1 MLKIMCPILNLQQYT
16 TIYLMKVKE
25 FHLTFIVNK
34 CKLNYGDIMKEIV
47 KCLSKYK
54 WAILAVI
61 GLLIIQAYCNL
72 ALPTYTSNIVNVGI
86 EESGITSVVPI
97 KLKESTFNSLLENS
111 EYSSVIK
118 SSYEC
123 TSGVCTKVNDNLSES
138 DVTPAL
144 EKMYNTTT
152 RSEIINNL
160 KNEYELLGVDID
172 SMSMSYIKTTGIKMV
187 LVAILAMGI
196 TILSVFISSKVS
208 TLFSRDLRKKVVEK
222 IISLETAD
230 LNNFS
235 SASLITRCTNDIT
248 QISSVVT
255 MILSVVLFA
264 PIIGIGAITKVTG
277 SPISWII
284 VLAVSLVLLL
294 IFISFMLVS
303 PRFKK
308 YQDLLDKVN
317 LVSRESLTGLPVI
330 RAFANKKFEE
340 DKFDKANIDLAN
352 NGLYID
358 IVWSLSLPT
367 LTFIMNGVA
376 ILIIWVGAYKVSN
389 FSMQVGDLIAFITY
403 TMQIIS
409 SFLMMSMSAIMI
421 PRSFVS
427 VRRINEIFETNTS
440 IVNKEKAK
448 KLKSVD
454 SLEFKDVYF
463 RYNNAT
469 EDVLRNINFIA
480 KKGTTTAFIGST
492 GSGKSTLINLIP
504 RLFDAT
510 SGCILIDDIN
520 IKDVSI
526 SDLRSH
532 IGYVPQKG
540 KLFKGTIM
548 SNLTFGQKNKDVDLA
563 MEACKVSEAME
574 IVNESEKKFD
584 REISEGGSNVSGGQ
598 KQRLSIARALAK
610 DPDILIFDDSFSAL
624 DFKTDKKVRDN
635 LKKISKDKM
644 IFVVAQ
650 RISSVINADNI
661 IVLNDG
667 EIAGM
672 GTHEELMDTC
682 PIYKEIKI
690 SQLGGEEE

>member
-1 MLKIMCPILNLQQYT
+1 MIMFYILNLQQYT

-25 FHLTFIVNK
+25 FHLTFTVNK

-111 EYSSVIK
+111 EYSSAIK

-138 DVTPAL
+138 DVTPFL
-144 EKMYNTTT
+144 EKMYNTTN

-160 KNEYELLGVDID
+160 KNEYKLLGVDID

-187 LVAILAMGI
+187 FVAILAMGI
-196 TILSVFISSKVS
+196 TILSVYISSKVS

-255 MILSVVLFA
+255 MLLSVVLFA

-308 YQDLLDKVN
+308 FQDLLDKVN

-340 DKFDKANIDLAN
+340 DKFDKANIELAN

-427 VRRINEIFETNTS
+427 IKRINEIFETNNS
-440 IVNKEKAK
+440 IADKDKTK

-454 SLEFKDVYF
+454 TLEFKDVYF

-469 EDVLRNINFIA
+469 EDVLRSINFTA

-492 GSGKSTLINLIP
+492 GSGKSTLVNLIP
-504 RLFDAT
+504 RLFEVT
-510 SGCILIDDIN
+510 SGSILIDDIN

-548 SNLTFGQKNKDVDLA
+548 SNLTFGQKKKDVKLIE
-563 MEACKVSEAME
+563 EACNISEAME

-624 DFKTDKKVRDN
+624 DFKTDKKVREN
-635 LKKISKDKM
+635 LKRISKDKM

-661 IVLNDG
+661 IVLNNG
-667 EIAGM
+667 EIVGM
-672 GTHEELMDTC
+672 GTHEELMNTC

-690 SQLGGEEE
+690 SQLGGEE

>member
-1 MLKIMCPILNLQQYT
+1 MV
-16 TIYLMKVKE
+16 MK
-25 FHLTFIVNK
+25 
-34 CKLNYGDIMKEIV
+34 MKEISRCLLKY
-47 KCLSKYK
+47 KCL
-54 WAILAVI
+54 ILAVI
-61 GLLIIQAYCNL
+61 ALLIVQAYCNL
-72 ALPTYTSNIVNVGI
+72 ALPTFTSNIVNVGI
-86 EESGITSVVPI
+86 ESSGITSVVPI
-97 KLKESTFNSLLENS
+97 KLTSSTFNSLLLNS
-111 EYSSVIK
+111 SDESLIRR
-118 SSYEC
+118 SYEC
-123 TSGVCTKVNDNLSES
+123 DNIVCTKINDNLTEEEVLTS
-138 DVTPAL
+138 L
-144 EKMYNTTT
+144 EKIYNTTN

-160 KNEYELLGVDID
+160 KKEYKIVGIDVDD
-172 SMSMSYIKTTGIKMV
+172 MSMSYIKTTGIKMI

-196 TILSVFISSKVS
+196 TILSVYISSKVS

-255 MILSVVLFA
+255 MILSIVLFA
-264 PIIGIGAITKVTG
+264 PILGIGAITKVTG

-303 PRFKK
+303 PKFKK
-308 YQDLLDKVN
+308 FQDLLDKVN

-340 DKFDKANIDLAN
+340 DKFDKANTELAN

-367 LTFIMNGVA
+367 LTFIMNAVA
-376 ILIIWVGAYKVSN
+376 ILIIWVGAYKVSS
-389 FSMQVGDLIAFITY
+389 FTMQVGDLIAFITY

-409 SFLMMSMSAIMI
+409 SFLMMSMSLIMI

-427 VRRINEIFETNTS
+427 VRRINEIFKTNST
-440 IVNKEKAK
+440 IVDKEKTK
-448 KLKSVD
+448 KITGVD
-454 SLEFKDVYF
+454 TLEFKGVYF

-469 EDVLRNINFIA
+469 EDVLRDINFTA

-504 RLFDAT
+504 RLFEVT
-510 SGCILIDDIN
+510 SGSILINGVN
-520 IKDVSI
+520 IKDVKV

-548 SNLTFGQKNKDVDLA
+548 SNLTFAQKKKDVKLI
-563 MEACKVSEAME
+563 EKACNISEAME
-574 IVNESEKKFD
+574 IVNEDEKLFD
-584 REISEGGSNVSGGQ
+584 REISEGGANVSGGQ

-610 DPDILIFDDSFSAL
+610 DPSILIFDDAFSAL
-624 DFKTDKKVRDN
+624 DFKTDKKVREN
-635 LKKISKDKM
+635 LKSISKDKM

-661 IVLNDG
+661 IVLNNG
-667 EIAGM
+667 EIVGM
-672 GTHEELMDTC
+672 GTHEELLNSC
-682 PIYKEIKI
+682 PIYKEIKV
-690 SQLGGEEE
+690 SQLGGEE

>member
-504 RLFDAT
+504 RLFEVT
-510 SGCILIDDIN
+510 SGSVLIDGIN
-520 IKDVSI
+520 IKDVNI

-548 SNLTFGQKNKDVDLA
+548 SNLTFGQKKKDVDLA

>member
-1 MLKIMCPILNLQQYT
+1 M
-16 TIYLMKVKE
+16 TIYLTKVKE
-25 FHLTFIVNK
+25 IHLTFIVHE

-61 GLLIIQAYCNL
+61 GLLIMQTYCNL

-86 EESGITSVVPI
+86 EQSGITSVVPI

-111 EYSSVIK
+111 GYSSVIK

-123 TSGVCTKVNDNLSES
+123 ISGVCTKVNDNLSES
-138 DVTPAL
+138 DVAPSL

-160 KNEYELLGVDID
+160 KNEYKLLGEDID
-172 SMSMSYIKTTGIKMV
+172 SMSMSYIKTTGIKMII
-187 LVAILAMGI
+187 VAILAMGI
-196 TILSVFISSKVS
+196 TILSVYVSSKVS

-255 MILSVVLFA
+255 MILSIVLFA
-264 PIIGIGAITKVTG
+264 PILGIGAITKVTG

-303 PRFKK
+303 PKFKK
-308 YQDLLDKVN
+308 FQELLDKVN
-317 LVSRESLTGLPVI
+317 LVSRESLTGLLVI

-340 DKFDKANIDLAN
+340 DKFDKANTELAN

-367 LTFIMNGVA
+367 LTFIMNAVA
-376 ILIIWVGAYKVSN
+376 ILIIWVGAYKVSS

-409 SFLMMSMSAIMI
+409 SFLMMSMSLIMI

-427 VRRINEIFETNTS
+427 VKRINEIFKTNST
-440 IVNKEKAK
+440 IVDKEKTK
-448 KLKSVD
+448 KITGVD
-454 SLEFKDVYF
+454 TLEFKDVYF

-469 EDVLRNINFIA
+469 EDVLRDINFTA

-504 RLFDAT
+504 RLFEVT
-510 SGCILIDDIN
+510 SGSILINGVN
-520 IKDVSI
+520 IKDVKV

-548 SNLTFGQKNKDVDLA
+548 SNLTFAQKKKDVKLI
-563 MEACKVSEAME
+563 EKACNISEAME
-574 IVNESEKKFD
+574 IVNENEKLFD

-610 DPDILIFDDSFSAL
+610 DPDILIFDDAFSAL
-624 DFKTDKKVRDN
+624 DFKTDKKVREN
-635 LKKISKDKM
+635 LKSISKDKM

-661 IVLNDG
+661 IVLNNG
-667 EIAGM
+667 EIVGM
-672 GTHEELMDTC
+672 GTHEELLNSC
-682 PIYKEIKI
+682 PIYKEIKV
-690 SQLGGEEE
+690 SQLGGEE

>member
-1 MLKIMCPILNLQQYT
+1 
-16 TIYLMKVKE
+16 
-25 FHLTFIVNK
+25 
-34 CKLNYGDIMKEIV
+34 MKEIV

-61 GLLIIQAYCNL
+61 GLLIMQAYCNL

-86 EESGITSVVPI
+86 EQSGITSVVPI

-111 EYSSVIK
+111 GYSSVIK

-123 TSGVCTKVNDNLSES
+123 ISGVCTKVNDNLSES
-138 DVTPAL
+138 DVISSL
-144 EKMYNTTT
+144 EKMYNTTI

-160 KNEYELLGVDID
+160 KNEYKLLGEDID
-172 SMSMSYIKTTGIKMV
+172 SMSMSYIKTTGIKMII
-187 LVAILAMGI
+187 VAILAMGI
-196 TILSVFISSKVS
+196 TILSVYVSSKVS

-255 MILSVVLFA
+255 MILSIVLFA
-264 PIIGIGAITKVTG
+264 PILGIGAITKVIS

-303 PRFKK
+303 PKFKK
-308 YQDLLDKVN
+308 FQELLDKVN
-317 LVSRESLTGLPVI
+317 LVSRESLTGLLVI

-340 DKFDKANIDLAN
+340 DKFDKANTELAN

-367 LTFIMNGVA
+367 LTFIMNAVA
-376 ILIIWVGAYKVSN
+376 ILIIWVGAYKVSS

-409 SFLMMSMSAIMI
+409 SFLMMSMSLIMI

-427 VRRINEIFETNTS
+427 VRRINEIFKTKST
-440 IVNKEKAK
+440 IVDKEKTK
-448 KLKSVD
+448 KITGVD
-454 SLEFKDVYF
+454 TLEFKDVYF

-469 EDVLRNINFIA
+469 EDVLRDINFIA

-504 RLFDAT
+504 RLFEVT
-510 SGCILIDDIN
+510 SGSILINGVN
-520 IKDVSI
+520 IKDVKV

-548 SNLTFGQKNKDVDLA
+548 SNLTFAQKKKDVKLI
-563 MEACKVSEAME
+563 EKACNISEAME
-574 IVNESEKKFD
+574 IVNENEKLFD

-624 DFKTDKKVRDN
+624 DFNTDKKVREN
-635 LKKISKDKM
+635 LKSISKDKM

-661 IVLNDG
+661 IVLNNG
-667 EIAGM
+667 EIVAM
-672 GTHEELMDTC
+672 GKHEELINTC

>member
-1 MLKIMCPILNLQQYT
+1 MCLILNLQQYT
-16 TIYLMKVKE
+16 TIYLTKVKE
-25 FHLTFIVNK
+25 IHLTFIIHE

-61 GLLIIQAYCNL
+61 GLLIMQAYCNL

-86 EESGITSVVPI
+86 EQSGITSVVPI

-111 EYSSVIK
+111 GYSSVIK

-123 TSGVCTKVNDNLSES
+123 ISGVCTKVNDNLSES
-138 DVTPAL
+138 DVAPSL

-160 KNEYELLGVDID
+160 KNEYKLLGEDID
-172 SMSMSYIKTTGIKMV
+172 SMSMSYIKTTGIKMII
-187 LVAILAMGI
+187 VAILAMGI
-196 TILSVFISSKVS
+196 TILSVYVSSKVS

-255 MILSVVLFA
+255 MILSIVLFA
-264 PIIGIGAITKVTG
+264 PILGIGAITKVIS

-303 PRFKK
+303 PKFKK
-308 YQDLLDKVN
+308 FQELLDKVN
-317 LVSRESLTGLPVI
+317 LVSRESLTGLLVI

-340 DKFDKANIDLAN
+340 DKFDKANTELAN

-367 LTFIMNGVA
+367 LTFIMNAVA
-376 ILIIWVGAYKVSN
+376 ILIIWVGAYKVSS

-409 SFLMMSMSAIMI
+409 SFLMMSMSLIMI

-427 VRRINEIFETNTS
+427 VRRINEIFKTKS
-440 IVNKEKAK
+440 IIVDKEKTK
-448 KLKSVD
+448 KITGVD
-454 SLEFKDVYF
+454 TLEFKDVYF

-469 EDVLRNINFIA
+469 EDVLRDINFTA

-504 RLFDAT
+504 RLFEVT
-510 SGCILIDDIN
+510 SGSILINGVN
-520 IKDVSI
+520 IKDVKV

-548 SNLTFGQKNKDVDLA
+548 SNLTFAQKKKDVKLI
-563 MEACKVSEAME
+563 EKACNISEAMD
-574 IVNESEKKFD
+574 IVNENEKLFD

-624 DFKTDKKVRDN
+624 DFNTDKKVREN
-635 LKKISKDKM
+635 LKSISKDKM

-661 IVLNDG
+661 IVLNNG
-667 EIAGM
+667 EIVAM
-672 GTHEELMDTC
+672 GKHEELINTC

>member
-160 KNEYELLGVDID
+160 KNEYKLLGVDID

-548 SNLTFGQKNKDVDLA
+548 SNLTFGQKKKDVDLA

>member
-1 MLKIMCPILNLQQYT
+1 M
-16 TIYLMKVKE
+16 
-25 FHLTFIVNK
+25 TFIIHE

-61 GLLIIQAYCNL
+61 GLLIMQAYCNL

-111 EYSSVIK
+111 GYSSVIK

-123 TSGVCTKVNDNLSES
+123 TSGVCTKINDNLSES
-138 DVTPAL
+138 DVISSL
-144 EKMYNTTT
+144 EKIYNTTT

-160 KNEYELLGVDID
+160 KNEYKLLGEDID
-172 SMSMSYIKTTGIKMV
+172 SMSMSYIKTTGIKMI

-196 TILSVFISSKVS
+196 TILSVYVSSKVS

-255 MILSVVLFA
+255 MILSIVLFA
-264 PIIGIGAITKVTG
+264 PILGIGAITKVIS

-303 PRFKK
+303 PKFKK
-308 YQDLLDKVN
+308 FQELLDKVN
-317 LVSRESLTGLPVI
+317 LVSRESLTGLLVI

-340 DKFDKANIDLAN
+340 DKFDKANTELAN

-367 LTFIMNGVA
+367 LTFIMNAVA
-376 ILIIWVGAYKVSN
+376 ILIIWVGAYKVSS

-409 SFLMMSMSAIMI
+409 SFLMMSMSLIMI

-427 VRRINEIFETNTS
+427 VRRINEIFKTKST
-440 IVNKEKAK
+440 IVDKEKTK
-448 KLKSVD
+448 KITGVD
-454 SLEFKDVYF
+454 TLEFKDVYF

-469 EDVLRNINFIA
+469 EDVLRDINFTA

-504 RLFDAT
+504 RLFEVT
-510 SGCILIDDIN
+510 SGSILINGVN
-520 IKDVSI
+520 IKDVKV

-548 SNLTFGQKNKDVDLA
+548 SNLTFAQKKKDVKLI
-563 MEACKVSEAME
+563 EKACNISEAMD
-574 IVNESEKKFD
+574 IVNENEKLFD

-624 DFKTDKKVRDN
+624 DFKTDKKVREN
-635 LKKISKDKM
+635 LKSISKDKM

-661 IVLNDG
+661 IVLNNG
-667 EIAGM
+667 EIVGM
-672 GTHEELMDTC
+672 GTHEELLNSC
-682 PIYKEIKI
+682 PIYKEIKV
-690 SQLGGEEE
+690 SQLGGEE

>member
-1 MLKIMCPILNLQQYT
+1 MLKIMCPILNLQQYM

-25 FHLTFIVNK
+25 FHLTFTINK
-34 CKLNYGDIMKEIV
+34 CKLNYGDIMKEIS

-160 KNEYELLGVDID
+160 KNEYKLLGVDID

-196 TILSVFISSKVS
+196 TILSVYISSKVS

-340 DKFDKANIDLAN
+340 DKFDKANIELAN

-427 VRRINEIFETNTS
+427 VRRINEIFKTNTS
-440 IVNKEKAK
+440 IVNKDKAK

-454 SLEFKDVYF
+454 TLEFKDVYF

-469 EDVLRNINFIA
+469 EDVLRSINFTA

-548 SNLTFGQKNKDVDLA
+548 SNLTFGQKKKDVDLA

-624 DFKTDKKVRDN
+624 DFKTDKKVREN
-635 LKKISKDKM
+635 LKRISKDKM

-667 EIAGM
+667 EIVGM
-672 GTHEELMDTC
+672 GKHEELMETC

-690 SQLGGEEE
+690 SQLGGEE

>member
-1 MLKIMCPILNLQQYT
+1 MCLILNLQQYT
-16 TIYLMKVKE
+16 TIYLTKVKE
-25 FHLTFIVNK
+25 IHLTFIIHE

-61 GLLIIQAYCNL
+61 GLLITQAYCNL

-86 EESGITSVVPI
+86 EQSGITSVVPI

-111 EYSSVIK
+111 GYSSVIK

-123 TSGVCTKVNDNLSES
+123 ISGVCTKVNDNLSES
-138 DVTPAL
+138 DVAPSL

-160 KNEYELLGVDID
+160 KNEYKLLGEDID
-172 SMSMSYIKTTGIKMV
+172 SMSMSYIKTTGIKMII
-187 LVAILAMGI
+187 VAILAMGI
-196 TILSVFISSKVS
+196 TILSVYVSSKVS

-248 QISSVVT
+248 QITSVVT
-255 MILSVVLFA
+255 MILSIVLFA
-264 PIIGIGAITKVTG
+264 PILGIGAITKVIN

-303 PRFKK
+303 PKFKK
-308 YQDLLDKVN
+308 FQELLDKVN
-317 LVSRESLTGLPVI
+317 LVSRESLTGLLVI

-340 DKFDKANIDLAN
+340 DKFDKANIELAN

-367 LTFIMNGVA
+367 LTFIMNAVA
-376 ILIIWVGAYKVSN
+376 ILIIWVGAYKVSS

-409 SFLMMSMSAIMI
+409 SFLMMSMSLIMI

-427 VRRINEIFETNTS
+427 VRRINEIFNTNST
-440 IVNKEKAK
+440 IVDKEKTK
-448 KLKSVD
+448 KITEVD
-454 SLEFKDVYF
+454 TLEFKDVYF

-469 EDVLRNINFIA
+469 EDVLRDINFTA

-504 RLFDAT
+504 RLFEVT
-510 SGCILIDDIN
+510 SGSILIDGVN
-520 IKDVSI
+520 IKDVKV

-548 SNLTFGQKNKDVDLA
+548 SNLTFAQKKKDVKLI
-563 MEACKVSEAME
+563 EKACNISEAMD
-574 IVNESEKKFD
+574 IVNENEKLFD

-624 DFKTDKKVRDN
+624 DFNTDKKVREN
-635 LKKISKDKM
+635 LKSISKDKM

-661 IVLNDG
+661 IVLNNG
-667 EIAGM
+667 EIVAM
-672 GTHEELMDTC
+672 GKHEELINTC

>member
-1 MLKIMCPILNLQQYT
+1 
-16 TIYLMKVKE
+16 
-25 FHLTFIVNK
+25 
-34 CKLNYGDIMKEIV
+34 
-47 KCLSKYK
+47 
-54 WAILAVI
+54 
-61 GLLIIQAYCNL
+61 
-72 ALPTYTSNIVNVGI
+72 
-86 EESGITSVVPI
+86 
-97 KLKESTFNSLLENS
+97 
-111 EYSSVIK
+111 
-118 SSYEC
+118 
-123 TSGVCTKVNDNLSES
+123 
-138 DVTPAL
+138 
-144 EKMYNTTT
+144 
-152 RSEIINNL
+152 
-160 KNEYELLGVDID
+160 
-172 SMSMSYIKTTGIKMV
+172 
-187 LVAILAMGI
+187 
-196 TILSVFISSKVS
+196 
-208 TLFSRDLRKKVVEK
+208 
-222 IISLETAD
+222 
-230 LNNFS
+230 
-235 SASLITRCTNDIT
+235 
-248 QISSVVT
+248 
-255 MILSVVLFA
+255 MILSIVLFA
-264 PIIGIGAITKVTG
+264 PILGIGAITKVIN

-303 PRFKK
+303 PKFKK
-308 YQDLLDKVN
+308 FQELLDKVN
-317 LVSRESLTGLPVI
+317 LVSRESLTGLLVI

-340 DKFDKANIDLAN
+340 DKFDKANTELTN

-367 LTFIMNGVA
+367 LTFIMNAVA
-376 ILIIWVGAYKVSN
+376 ILIIWVGAYKVSS

-409 SFLMMSMSAIMI
+409 SFLMMSMSLIMI

-427 VRRINEIFETNTS
+427 VRRINEIFKTNST
-440 IVNKEKAK
+440 IVDKEKTK
-448 KLKSVD
+448 KITGVD
-454 SLEFKDVYF
+454 TLEFKDVYF

-469 EDVLRNINFIA
+469 EDVLRDINFTA

-504 RLFDAT
+504 RLFEVT
-510 SGCILIDDIN
+510 SGSILINGVN
-520 IKDVSI
+520 IKDVKV

-548 SNLTFGQKNKDVDLA
+548 SNLTFAQKKKDVKLI
-563 MEACKVSEAME
+563 EKACKISEAME
-574 IVNESEKKFD
+574 IVNENEKLFD

-624 DFKTDKKVRDN
+624 DFNTDKKVREN
-635 LKKISKDKM
+635 LKSISKDKM

-661 IVLNDG
+661 IVLNNG
-667 EIAGM
+667 EIVAM
-672 GTHEELMDTC
+672 GKHVELINTC

>member
-1 MLKIMCPILNLQQYT
+1 MCLILNLQQYT
-16 TIYLMKVKE
+16 TIYLTKVKE
-25 FHLTFIVNK
+25 IHLTFIIHE

-61 GLLIIQAYCNL
+61 GLLIMQAYCNL

-86 EESGITSVVPI
+86 EQSGITSVVPI

-111 EYSSVIK
+111 GYSSVIK

-123 TSGVCTKVNDNLSES
+123 ISGVCTKVNDNLSES
-138 DVTPAL
+138 DVAPSL

-160 KNEYELLGVDID
+160 KNEYKLLGEDID
-172 SMSMSYIKTTGIKMV
+172 SMSMSYIKTTGIKMII
-187 LVAILAMGI
+187 VAILAMGI
-196 TILSVFISSKVS
+196 TILSVYVSSKVS

-255 MILSVVLFA
+255 MILSIVLFA
-264 PIIGIGAITKVTG
+264 PILGIGAITKVIS

-303 PRFKK
+303 PKFKK
-308 YQDLLDKVN
+308 FQELLDKVN
-317 LVSRESLTGLPVI
+317 LVSRESLTGLLVI

-340 DKFDKANIDLAN
+340 DKFDKANTELAN

-367 LTFIMNGVA
+367 LTFIMNAVA
-376 ILIIWVGAYKVSN
+376 ILIIWVGAYKVSS

-409 SFLMMSMSAIMI
+409 SFLMMSMSLIMI

-427 VRRINEIFETNTS
+427 VRRINEIFKTKS
-440 IVNKEKAK
+440 IIVDKEKTK
-448 KLKSVD
+448 KITGVD
-454 SLEFKDVYF
+454 TLEFKDVYF

-469 EDVLRNINFIA
+469 EDVLRDINFTA

-504 RLFDAT
+504 RLFEVT
-510 SGCILIDDIN
+510 SGSILINGVN
-520 IKDVSI
+520 IKDVKV

-548 SNLTFGQKNKDVDLA
+548 SNLTFAQKKKDVKLI
-563 MEACKVSEAME
+563 EKACNISEAMD
-574 IVNESEKKFD
+574 IVNENEKLFD
-584 REISEGGSNVSGGQ
+584 REISEGVSNVSGGQ

-624 DFKTDKKVRDN
+624 DFNTDKKVREN
-635 LKKISKDKM
+635 LKSISKDKM

-661 IVLNDG
+661 IVLNNG
-667 EIAGM
+667 EIVAM
-672 GTHEELMDTC
+672 GKHEELINTC

>member
-1 MLKIMCPILNLQQYT
+1 
-16 TIYLMKVKE
+16 
-25 FHLTFIVNK
+25 
-34 CKLNYGDIMKEIV
+34 MKEIV
-47 KCLSKYK
+47 ACLSKYK

-61 GLLIIQAYCNL
+61 GLLIMQAYCNL

-86 EESGITSVVPI
+86 EQSGITSVVPI

-111 EYSSVIK
+111 GYSSVIK

-123 TSGVCTKVNDNLSES
+123 ISGVCTKVNDNLSES
-138 DVTPAL
+138 DVISSL
-144 EKMYNTTT
+144 EKMYNTTI

-160 KNEYELLGVDID
+160 KNEYKLLGEDID
-172 SMSMSYIKTTGIKMV
+172 SMSMSYIKTTGIKMII
-187 LVAILAMGI
+187 VAILAMGI
-196 TILSVFISSKVS
+196 TILSVYVSSKVS

-255 MILSVVLFA
+255 MILSIVLFA
-264 PIIGIGAITKVTG
+264 PILGIGAITKVIS

-303 PRFKK
+303 PKFKK
-308 YQDLLDKVN
+308 FQELLDKVN
-317 LVSRESLTGLPVI
+317 LVSRESLTGLLVI

-340 DKFDKANIDLAN
+340 DKFDKANIELAN

-367 LTFIMNGVA
+367 LTFIMNAVA
-376 ILIIWVGAYKVSN
+376 ILIIWVGAYKVSS

-409 SFLMMSMSAIMI
+409 SFLMMSMSLIMI

-427 VRRINEIFETNTS
+427 VRRINEIFKTKST
-440 IVNKEKAK
+440 IVDKEKTK
-448 KLKSVD
+448 KITGVD
-454 SLEFKDVYF
+454 TLEFKDVYF

-469 EDVLRNINFIA
+469 EDVLRDINFTA

-504 RLFDAT
+504 RLFEVT
-510 SGCILIDDIN
+510 SGSILINGVN
-520 IKDVSI
+520 IKDVKV

-548 SNLTFGQKNKDVDLA
+548 SNLTFAQKKKDVKLI
-563 MEACKVSEAME
+563 EKACNISEAME
-574 IVNESEKKFD
+574 IVNENEKLFD

-624 DFKTDKKVRDN
+624 DFNTDKKVREN
-635 LKKISKDKM
+635 LKSISKDKM

-661 IVLNDG
+661 IVLNNG
-667 EIAGM
+667 EIVAM
-672 GTHEELMDTC
+672 GKHEELINTC

>member
-1 MLKIMCPILNLQQYT
+1 MCLILNLQQYT
-16 TIYLMKVKE
+16 TIYLTKVKE
-25 FHLTFIVNK
+25 IHLTFIIHE

-61 GLLIIQAYCNL
+61 GLLITQAYCNL

-86 EESGITSVVPI
+86 EQSGITSVVPI

-111 EYSSVIK
+111 GYSSVIK

-123 TSGVCTKVNDNLSES
+123 ISGVCTKVNDNLSES
-138 DVTPAL
+138 DVAPSL
-144 EKMYNTTT
+144 EKIYNTTT

-160 KNEYELLGVDID
+160 KNEYKLLGEDID
-172 SMSMSYIKTTGIKMV
+172 SMSMSYIKTTGIKMII
-187 LVAILAMGI
+187 VAILAMGI
-196 TILSVFISSKVS
+196 TILSVYVSSKVS

-255 MILSVVLFA
+255 MILSIVLFA
-264 PIIGIGAITKVTG
+264 PILGIGAITKVIN

-284 VLAVSLVLLL
+284 VLSVSLVLLL

-303 PRFKK
+303 PKFKK
-308 YQDLLDKVN
+308 FQELLDKVN
-317 LVSRESLTGLPVI
+317 LVSRESLTGLLVI

-340 DKFDKANIDLAN
+340 DKFDKANTELAN

-367 LTFIMNGVA
+367 LTFIMNAVA
-376 ILIIWVGAYKVSN
+376 ILIIWVGAYKVSS

-409 SFLMMSMSAIMI
+409 SFLMMSMSLIMI

-427 VRRINEIFETNTS
+427 VRRINEIFKTNST
-440 IVNKEKAK
+440 IVDKEKTK
-448 KLKSVD
+448 KITGVD
-454 SLEFKDVYF
+454 TLEFKDVYF

-469 EDVLRNINFIA
+469 EDVLRDINFTA

-504 RLFDAT
+504 RLFEVT
-510 SGCILIDDIN
+510 SGSILINGVN
-520 IKDVSI
+520 IKDVKV

-548 SNLTFGQKNKDVDLA
+548 SNLTFAQKKKDVKLI
-563 MEACKVSEAME
+563 EKACKISEAME
-574 IVNESEKKFD
+574 IVNENEKLFD

-624 DFKTDKKVRDN
+624 DFNTDKKVREN
-635 LKKISKDKM
+635 LKSISKDKM

-661 IVLNDG
+661 IVLNNG
-667 EIAGM
+667 EIVAM
-672 GTHEELMDTC
+672 GKHEELINTC

>member
-1 MLKIMCPILNLQQYT
+1 MV
-16 TIYLMKVKE
+16 MK
-25 FHLTFIVNK
+25 
-34 CKLNYGDIMKEIV
+34 MKEISRCLLKY
-47 KCLSKYK
+47 KCL
-54 WAILAVI
+54 ILAVI
-61 GLLIIQAYCNL
+61 ALLIVQAYCNL
-72 ALPTYTSNIVNVGI
+72 ALPTFTSNIVNVGI
-86 EESGITSVVPI
+86 ESSGITSVVPI
-97 KLKESTFNSLLENS
+97 KLTSSTFNSLLLNAS
-111 EYSSVIK
+111 DGSLIRR
-118 SSYEC
+118 SYEC
-123 TSGVCTKVNDNLSES
+123 DNIVCTKINDNLTEEEVLPS
-138 DVTPAL
+138 L
-144 EKMYNTTT
+144 EKIYNTTN

-160 KNEYELLGVDID
+160 KKEYKIVGIDVDD
-172 SMSMSYIKTTGIKMV
+172 MSMSYIKTTGIKMI

-208 TLFSRDLRKKVVEK
+208 TMFSRDLRKKIVEK
-222 IISLETAD
+222 IVSLETSD

-248 QISSVVT
+248 QVSSVVT
-255 MILSVVLFA
+255 MILSIVLFA
-264 PIIGIGAITKVTG
+264 PILGIGAITKVVG

-284 VLAVSLVLLL
+284 VLAVSLVLIL
-294 IFISFMLVS
+294 ILASFMLLS
-303 PRFKK
+303 PKFKK
-308 YQDLLDKVN
+308 YQDLLDRVN

-340 DKFDKANIDLAN
+340 NKFDKANNDLTSNA
-352 NGLYID
+352 LFID
-358 IVWSLSLPT
+358 IVWSLSMPT

-376 ILIIWVGAYKVSN
+376 ILIIWVGAYKVSS
-389 FSMQVGDLIAFITY
+389 FAMQVGDLIAFITY

-427 VRRINEIFETNTS
+427 IKRISEIFITKST
-440 IVNKEKAK
+440 ITNKEKTK
-448 KLKSVD
+448 KIVNID

-469 EDVLRNINFIA
+469 EDVLRNISFIA

-504 RLFDAT
+504 RLYEVT
-510 SGCILIDDIN
+510 SGSILINNVDIRD
-520 IKDVSI
+520 ISI
-526 SDLRSH
+526 SDLRSN

-548 SNLTFGQKNKDVDLA
+548 SNLAFGQKKKNIELIEESCKLSES
-563 MEACKVSEAME
+563 MEF
-574 IVNESEKKFD
+574 INETEEKFN

-610 DPDILIFDDSFSAL
+610 DPSILIFDDSFSAL
-624 DFKTDKKVRDN
+624 DFKTDAKVRKN
-635 LKKISKDKM
+635 LKTISKDKM
-644 IFVVAQ
+644 IFIVAQ

-667 EIAGM
+667 EIVGC
-672 GTHEELMDTC
+672 GTHEELLKTC
-682 PIYKEIKI
+682 PIYKEIKV
-690 SQLGGEEE
+690 SQLGGEE

>member
-1 MLKIMCPILNLQQYT
+1 MLP
-16 TIYLMKVKE
+16 
-25 FHLTFIVNK
+25 
-34 CKLNYGDIMKEIV
+34 
-47 KCLSKYK
+47 S
-54 WAILAVI
+54 
-61 GLLIIQAYCNL
+61 
-72 ALPTYTSNIVNVGI
+72 
-86 EESGITSVVPI
+86 
-97 KLKESTFNSLLENS
+97 
-111 EYSSVIK
+111 
-118 SSYEC
+118 
-123 TSGVCTKVNDNLSES
+123 
-138 DVTPAL
+138 L
-144 EKMYNTTT
+144 EKIYNTTN

-160 KNEYELLGVDID
+160 KKEYKTVGIDVDD
-172 SMSMSYIKTTGIKMV
+172 MSMSYIKTTGIKMI

-208 TLFSRDLRKKVVEK
+208 TMFSRDLRKKLVEK
-222 IISLETAD
+222 IVSLETSD

-248 QISSVVT
+248 QVSSVVT

-264 PIIGIGAITKVTG
+264 PIIGIGAITKVVG

-284 VLAVSLVLLL
+284 VLAVSLVLIL
-294 IFISFMLVS
+294 ILASFMLLS
-303 PRFKK
+303 PKFKK
-308 YQDLLDKVN
+308 YQDLLDRVN

-340 DKFDKANIDLAN
+340 NKFDKANNDLTSNA
-352 NGLYID
+352 LFID
-358 IVWSLSLPT
+358 IVWSLSMPT

-376 ILIIWVGAYKVSN
+376 ILIIWVGAYKVSS
-389 FSMQVGDLIAFITY
+389 FAMQVGDLIAFITY

-427 VRRINEIFETNTS
+427 IKRISEIFNTKS
-440 IVNKEKAK
+440 TITNKEKTK
-448 KLKSVD
+448 KIVNID

-469 EDVLRNINFIA
+469 EDVLRNISFIA

-504 RLFDAT
+504 RLYEVT
-510 SGCILIDDIN
+510 SGSILINNVDIRD
-520 IKDVSI
+520 ISI
-526 SDLRSH
+526 SDLRSN

-548 SNLTFGQKNKDVDLA
+548 SNLAFGQKKKNIKLIEESCKLSES
-563 MEACKVSEAME
+563 MEF
-574 IVNESEKKFD
+574 INETEEKFN
-584 REISEGGSNVSGGQ
+584 REISEGGSNISGGQ

-610 DPDILIFDDSFSAL
+610 DPSILIFDDSFSAL
-624 DFKTDKKVRDN
+624 DFKTDAKVRKN
-635 LKKISKDKM
+635 LKTISKDKM
-644 IFVVAQ
+644 IFIVAQ

-667 EIAGM
+667 EIVGC
-672 GTHEELMDTC
+672 GTHEELLKTC
-682 PIYKEIKI
+682 PIYKEIKV
-690 SQLGGEEE
+690 SQLGGEE

>member
-1 MLKIMCPILNLQQYT
+1 MVMKMKKISRCLLKY
-16 TIYLMKVKE
+16 
-25 FHLTFIVNK
+25 
-34 CKLNYGDIMKEIV
+34 
-47 KCLSKYK
+47 KCL
-54 WAILAVI
+54 ILAVI
-61 GLLIIQAYCNL
+61 ALLIVQAYCNL
-72 ALPTYTSNIVNVGI
+72 ALPTFTSNIVNVGI
-86 EESGITSVVPI
+86 ESSGITSVVPI
-97 KLKESTFNSLLENS
+97 KLTSSTFNSLILNASDENL
-111 EYSSVIK
+111 IRR
-118 SSYEC
+118 SYEC
-123 TSGVCTKVNDNLSES
+123 ANFVCTKINDNLTEKEVLPS
-138 DVTPAL
+138 L
-144 EKMYNTTT
+144 EKIYNTTN

-160 KNEYELLGVDID
+160 KKEYKIVGIDVDD
-172 SMSMSYIKTTGIKMV
+172 MSMSYIKTTGIKMI

-208 TLFSRDLRKKVVEK
+208 TMFSRDLRKKLVEK
-222 IISLETAD
+222 IVSLETSD

-248 QISSVVT
+248 QVSSVVT

-264 PIIGIGAITKVTG
+264 PIIGIGAITKVVG

-284 VLAVSLVLLL
+284 VLAVILVLIL
-294 IFISFMLVS
+294 ILTSFMLLS
-303 PRFKK
+303 PKFKK
-308 YQDLLDKVN
+308 YQDLLDRVN
-317 LVSRESLTGLPVI
+317 LVSRESLTGLQVI

-340 DKFDKANIDLAN
+340 NKFDKANNDLTSNA
-352 NGLYID
+352 LFID
-358 IVWSLSLPT
+358 IVWSLSMPT

-376 ILIIWVGAYKVSN
+376 ILIIWVGAYKVSS
-389 FSMQVGDLIAFITY
+389 FAMQVGDLIAFITY

-427 VRRINEIFETNTS
+427 IKRISEIFNTKS
-440 IVNKEKAK
+440 TITNKEKTK
-448 KLKSVD
+448 KIVNID

-469 EDVLRNINFIA
+469 EDVLRNISFTA

-504 RLFDAT
+504 RLYEVT
-510 SGCILIDDIN
+510 SGSILINNVDIRD
-520 IKDVSI
+520 ISI
-526 SDLRSH
+526 SDLRSN

-548 SNLTFGQKNKDVDLA
+548 SNLAFGQKKKNIELIEESCKLSES
-563 MEACKVSEAME
+563 MEF
-574 IVNESEKKFD
+574 INETEEKFN

-610 DPDILIFDDSFSAL
+610 DPSILIFDDSFSAL
-624 DFKTDKKVRDN
+624 DFKTDAKVRKN
-635 LKKISKDKM
+635 LKTISKDKM
-644 IFVVAQ
+644 IFIVAQ

-667 EIAGM
+667 EIVGC
-672 GTHEELMDTC
+672 GTHEELLKTC
-682 PIYKEIKI
+682 PIYKEIKV
-690 SQLGGEEE
+690 SQLGGEE

>member
-1 MLKIMCPILNLQQYT
+1 MCLILNLQQYT
-16 TIYLMKVKE
+16 TIYLTKVKE
-25 FHLTFIVNK
+25 IHLTFIIHE

-61 GLLIIQAYCNL
+61 GLLIMQAYCNL

-86 EESGITSVVPI
+86 EQSGITSVVPI

-111 EYSSVIK
+111 GYSSVIK

-123 TSGVCTKVNDNLSES
+123 ISGVCTKVNDNLSES
-138 DVTPAL
+138 DVAPSL

-160 KNEYELLGVDID
+160 KNEYKLLGEDID
-172 SMSMSYIKTTGIKMV
+172 SMSMSYIKTTGIKMII
-187 LVAILAMGI
+187 VAILAMGI
-196 TILSVFISSKVS
+196 TILSVYVSSKVS

-255 MILSVVLFA
+255 MILSIVLFA
-264 PIIGIGAITKVTG
+264 PILGIGAITKVIN

-303 PRFKK
+303 PKFKK
-308 YQDLLDKVN
+308 FQELLDKVN
-317 LVSRESLTGLPVI
+317 LVSRESLTGLLVI

-340 DKFDKANIDLAN
+340 DKFDKANTELAN

-367 LTFIMNGVA
+367 LTFIMNAVA
-376 ILIIWVGAYKVSN
+376 ILIIWVGAYKVSS

-409 SFLMMSMSAIMI
+409 SFLMMSMSLIMI

-427 VRRINEIFETNTS
+427 VRRINEIFKTNST
-440 IVNKEKAK
+440 IVDKEKTK
-448 KLKSVD
+448 KITGVD
-454 SLEFKDVYF
+454 TLEFKDVYF

-469 EDVLRNINFIA
+469 EDVLRDINFTA

-504 RLFDAT
+504 RLFEVT
-510 SGCILIDDIN
+510 SGSILINGVN
-520 IKDVSI
+520 IKDVKV

-548 SNLTFGQKNKDVDLA
+548 SNLTFAQKKKDVKLI
-563 MEACKVSEAME
+563 EKACKISEAME
-574 IVNESEKKFD
+574 IVNENEKLFD

-624 DFKTDKKVRDN
+624 DFNTDKKVREN
-635 LKKISKDKM
+635 LKSISKDKM

-661 IVLNDG
+661 IVLNNG
-667 EIAGM
+667 EIVAM
-672 GTHEELMDTC
+672 GKHEELINTC

>member
-1 MLKIMCPILNLQQYT
+1 MV
-16 TIYLMKVKE
+16 MK
-25 FHLTFIVNK
+25 
-34 CKLNYGDIMKEIV
+34 MKEISRCLLKY
-47 KCLSKYK
+47 KCL
-54 WAILAVI
+54 ILAVI
-61 GLLIIQAYCNL
+61 ALLIVQAYCNL
-72 ALPTYTSNIVNVGI
+72 ALPTFTSNIVNVGI
-86 EESGITSVVPI
+86 ESSGITSVVPI
-97 KLKESTFNSLLENS
+97 KLTSSTFNSLILNASDES
-111 EYSSVIK
+111 LIRR
-118 SSYEC
+118 SYEC
-123 TSGVCTKVNDNLSES
+123 YNFVCTKINDNLTEKEVLPS
-138 DVTPAL
+138 L
-144 EKMYNTTT
+144 EKIYNTTN

-160 KNEYELLGVDID
+160 KKEYKIVGIDVDD
-172 SMSMSYIKTTGIKMV
+172 MSMSYIKITGIKMI

-196 TILSVFISSKVS
+196 TVLSVFISSKVS
-208 TLFSRDLRKKVVEK
+208 TMFSRDLRKKLVEK
-222 IISLETAD
+222 IVSLETSD

-248 QISSVVT
+248 QVSSVVT

-264 PIIGIGAITKVTG
+264 PIIGIGAITKVVG

-284 VLAVSLVLLL
+284 VLAVILVLIL
-294 IFISFMLVS
+294 ILTSFMLLS
-303 PRFKK
+303 PKFKK
-308 YQDLLDKVN
+308 YQDLLDRVN

-340 DKFDKANIDLAN
+340 NKFDKANNDLTSNA
-352 NGLYID
+352 LFID
-358 IVWSLSLPT
+358 IVWSLSMPT

-376 ILIIWVGAYKVSN
+376 ILIIWVGAYKVSS
-389 FSMQVGDLIAFITY
+389 FTMQVGDLIAFITY

-427 VRRINEIFETNTS
+427 IKRISEIFNTKS
-440 IVNKEKAK
+440 TITNKEKTK
-448 KLKSVD
+448 KIVNID

-469 EDVLRNINFIA
+469 EDVLRNISFIA

-504 RLFDAT
+504 RLYEVT
-510 SGCILIDDIN
+510 SGSILINNVDIRD
-520 IKDVSI
+520 ISI
-526 SDLRSH
+526 SDLRSN

-548 SNLTFGQKNKDVDLA
+548 SNLAFGQKKKNIELIEESCKLSES
-563 MEACKVSEAME
+563 MEF
-574 IVNESEKKFD
+574 INETEEKFN

-610 DPDILIFDDSFSAL
+610 DPSILIFDDSFSAL
-624 DFKTDKKVRDN
+624 DFKTDAKVRKN
-635 LKKISKDKM
+635 LKTISKDKM

-667 EIAGM
+667 EIVGC
-672 GTHEELMDTC
+672 GTHEELLKTC
-682 PIYKEIKI
+682 PIYKEIKV
-690 SQLGGEEE
+690 SQLGGEE

>member
-1 MLKIMCPILNLQQYT
+1 MV
-16 TIYLMKVKE
+16 MK
-25 FHLTFIVNK
+25 
-34 CKLNYGDIMKEIV
+34 MKEISRCLLKY
-47 KCLSKYK
+47 KCL
-54 WAILAVI
+54 ILAVI
-61 GLLIIQAYCNL
+61 ALLIVQAYCNL
-72 ALPTYTSNIVNVGI
+72 ALPTFTSNIVNVGI
-86 EESGITSVVPI
+86 ESSGITSVVPI
-97 KLKESTFNSLLENS
+97 KLTSSTFNSLLLNASDES
-111 EYSSVIK
+111 LIRR
-118 SSYEC
+118 SYEC
-123 TSGVCTKVNDNLSES
+123 ANFVCTKINDNLTEEEVLTS
-138 DVTPAL
+138 L
-144 EKMYNTTT
+144 EKIYNTTN

-160 KNEYELLGVDID
+160 KKEYKIIGIDVDD
-172 SMSMSYIKTTGIKMV
+172 MSMSYIKTTGIKMI

-208 TLFSRDLRKKVVEK
+208 TMFSRDLRKKLVEK
-222 IISLETAD
+222 IVSLETSD

-248 QISSVVT
+248 QVSSVVT

-264 PIIGIGAITKVTG
+264 PIIGIGAITKVVG

-284 VLAVSLVLLL
+284 VLAVILVLIL
-294 IFISFMLVS
+294 ILTSFMLLS
-303 PRFKK
+303 PKFKK
-308 YQDLLDKVN
+308 YQDLLDRVN
-317 LVSRESLTGLPVI
+317 LVSRESLTGLQVI

-340 DKFDKANIDLAN
+340 NKFDKANNDLTSNA
-352 NGLYID
+352 LFID
-358 IVWSLSLPT
+358 IVWSLSMPT

-376 ILIIWVGAYKVSN
+376 ILIIWVGAYKVSS
-389 FSMQVGDLIAFITY
+389 FTMQVGDLIAFITY

-427 VRRINEIFETNTS
+427 IKRISEIFNTKS
-440 IVNKEKAK
+440 TITNKEKTK
-448 KLKSVD
+448 KIVNID

-469 EDVLRNINFIA
+469 EDVLRNISFIA

-504 RLFDAT
+504 RLYEVT
-510 SGCILIDDIN
+510 SGSILINNVDIRD
-520 IKDVSI
+520 ISI
-526 SDLRSH
+526 SDLRSN

-548 SNLTFGQKNKDVDLA
+548 SNLAFGQKKKNIKLIEESCKLSES
-563 MEACKVSEAME
+563 MEF
-574 IVNESEKKFD
+574 INETEEKFN

-610 DPDILIFDDSFSAL
+610 DPSILIFDDSFSAL
-624 DFKTDKKVRDN
+624 DFKTDAKVRKN
-635 LKKISKDKM
+635 LKTISKDKM
-644 IFVVAQ
+644 IFIVAQ

-667 EIAGM
+667 EIVGC
-672 GTHEELMDTC
+672 GTHEELLKTC
-682 PIYKEIKI
+682 PIYKEIKV
-690 SQLGGEEE
+690 SQLGGEE

>member
-1 MLKIMCPILNLQQYT
+1 
-16 TIYLMKVKE
+16 
-25 FHLTFIVNK
+25 
-34 CKLNYGDIMKEIV
+34 MKEIV

-61 GLLIIQAYCNL
+61 GLLIMQAYCNL

-86 EESGITSVVPI
+86 EQSGITSVVPI

-111 EYSSVIK
+111 GYSSVIK

-123 TSGVCTKVNDNLSES
+123 ISGVCTKVNDNLSES
-138 DVTPAL
+138 DVISSL

-160 KNEYELLGVDID
+160 KNEYKLLGEDID
-172 SMSMSYIKTTGIKMV
+172 SMSMSYIKTTGIKMII
-187 LVAILAMGI
+187 VAILAMGI
-196 TILSVFISSKVS
+196 TILSVYVSSKVS

-255 MILSVVLFA
+255 MILSIVLFA
-264 PIIGIGAITKVTG
+264 PILGIGAITKVIS

-303 PRFKK
+303 PKFKK
-308 YQDLLDKVN
+308 FQELLDKVN
-317 LVSRESLTGLPVI
+317 LVSRESLTGLLVI

-340 DKFDKANIDLAN
+340 DKFDKANTELAN

-367 LTFIMNGVA
+367 LTFIMNAVA
-376 ILIIWVGAYKVSN
+376 ILIIWVGAYKVSS

-409 SFLMMSMSAIMI
+409 SFLMMSMSLIMI

-427 VRRINEIFETNTS
+427 VRRINEIFKTKST
-440 IVNKEKAK
+440 IVDKEKTK
-448 KLKSVD
+448 KITGVD
-454 SLEFKDVYF
+454 TLEFKDVYF

-469 EDVLRNINFIA
+469 EDVLRDINFIA

-504 RLFDAT
+504 RLFEVT
-510 SGCILIDDIN
+510 SGSILINGVN
-520 IKDVSI
+520 IKDVKV

-548 SNLTFGQKNKDVDLA
+548 SNLTFAQKKKDVKLI
-563 MEACKVSEAME
+563 EKACNISEAME
-574 IVNESEKKFD
+574 IVNENEKLFD

-624 DFKTDKKVRDN
+624 DFNTDKKVREN
-635 LKKISKDKM
+635 LKSISKDKM

-661 IVLNDG
+661 IVLNNG
-667 EIAGM
+667 EIVAM
-672 GTHEELMDTC
+672 GKHEELINTC

>member
-1 MLKIMCPILNLQQYT
+1 MV
-16 TIYLMKVKE
+16 MK
-25 FHLTFIVNK
+25 
-34 CKLNYGDIMKEIV
+34 MKEISRCLLKY
-47 KCLSKYK
+47 KCL
-54 WAILAVI
+54 ILAVI
-61 GLLIIQAYCNL
+61 ALLIVQAYCNL
-72 ALPTYTSNIVNVGI
+72 ALPTFTSNIVNVGI
-86 EESGITSVVPI
+86 ESSGITSVVPI
-97 KLKESTFNSLLENS
+97 KLTSSTFNSLILNASDENL
-111 EYSSVIK
+111 IRR
-118 SSYEC
+118 SYEC
-123 TSGVCTKVNDNLSES
+123 ANFVCTKINDNLTEKEVLPS
-138 DVTPAL
+138 L
-144 EKMYNTTT
+144 EKIYNTTN

-160 KNEYELLGVDID
+160 KKEYKIVGIDVDD
-172 SMSMSYIKTTGIKMV
+172 MSMSYIKTTGIKMI

-208 TLFSRDLRKKVVEK
+208 TMFSRDLRKKLVEK
-222 IISLETAD
+222 IVSLETSD

-248 QISSVVT
+248 QVSSVVT

-264 PIIGIGAITKVTG
+264 PIIGIGAITKVVG

-284 VLAVSLVLLL
+284 VLAVILVLIL
-294 IFISFMLVS
+294 ILTSFMLLS
-303 PRFKK
+303 PKFKK
-308 YQDLLDKVN
+308 YQDLLDRVN
-317 LVSRESLTGLPVI
+317 LVSRESLTGLQVI

-340 DKFDKANIDLAN
+340 NKFDKANNDLTSNA
-352 NGLYID
+352 LFID
-358 IVWSLSLPT
+358 IVWSLSMPT

-376 ILIIWVGAYKVSN
+376 ILIIWVGAYKVSS
-389 FSMQVGDLIAFITY
+389 FAMQVGDLIAFITY

-427 VRRINEIFETNTS
+427 IKRISEIFNTKS
-440 IVNKEKAK
+440 TITNKEKTK
-448 KLKSVD
+448 KIVNID

-469 EDVLRNINFIA
+469 EDVLRNISFTA

-504 RLFDAT
+504 RLYEVT
-510 SGCILIDDIN
+510 SGSILINNVDIRD
-520 IKDVSI
+520 ISI
-526 SDLRSH
+526 SDLRSN

-548 SNLTFGQKNKDVDLA
+548 SNLAFGQKKKNIELIEESCKLSES
-563 MEACKVSEAME
+563 MEF
-574 IVNESEKKFD
+574 INETEEKFN

-610 DPDILIFDDSFSAL
+610 DPSILIFDDSFSAL
-624 DFKTDKKVRDN
+624 DFKTDAKVRKN
-635 LKKISKDKM
+635 LKTISKDKM
-644 IFVVAQ
+644 IFIVAQ

-667 EIAGM
+667 EIVGC
-672 GTHEELMDTC
+672 GTHEELLKTC
-682 PIYKEIKI
+682 PIYKEIKV
-690 SQLGGEEE
+690 SQLGGEE

>member
-1 MLKIMCPILNLQQYT
+1 MCLILNLQQYT
-16 TIYLMKVKE
+16 TIYLTKVKE
-25 FHLTFIVNK
+25 IHLTFIIHE

-61 GLLIIQAYCNL
+61 GLLITQAYCNL

-86 EESGITSVVPI
+86 EQSGITSVVPI

-111 EYSSVIK
+111 GYSSVIK

-123 TSGVCTKVNDNLSES
+123 ISGVCTKVNDNLSES
-138 DVTPAL
+138 DVAPSL
-144 EKMYNTTT
+144 EKIYNTTT

-160 KNEYELLGVDID
+160 KNEYKLLGEDID
-172 SMSMSYIKTTGIKMV
+172 SMSMSYIKTTGIKMII
-187 LVAILAMGI
+187 VAILAMGI
-196 TILSVFISSKVS
+196 TILSVYVSSKVS

-255 MILSVVLFA
+255 MILSIVLFA
-264 PIIGIGAITKVTG
+264 PILGIGAITKVIS

-303 PRFKK
+303 PKFKK
-308 YQDLLDKVN
+308 FQELLDKVN
-317 LVSRESLTGLPVI
+317 LVSRESLTGLLVI

-340 DKFDKANIDLAN
+340 DKFDKANTELAN

-367 LTFIMNGVA
+367 LTFIMNAVA
-376 ILIIWVGAYKVSN
+376 ILIIWVGAYKVSS

-409 SFLMMSMSAIMI
+409 SFLMMSMSLIMI

-427 VRRINEIFETNTS
+427 VRRINEIFKTKST
-440 IVNKEKAK
+440 IVDKEKTK
-448 KLKSVD
+448 KITGVD
-454 SLEFKDVYF
+454 TLEFKDVYF

-469 EDVLRNINFIA
+469 EDVLRDINFTA

-504 RLFDAT
+504 RLFEVT
-510 SGCILIDDIN
+510 SGSILINGVN
-520 IKDVSI
+520 IKDVKV

-548 SNLTFGQKNKDVDLA
+548 SNLTFAQKKKDVKLI
-563 MEACKVSEAME
+563 EKACKISEAME
-574 IVNESEKKFD
+574 IVNENEKLFD

-624 DFKTDKKVRDN
+624 DFKTDKKVREN
-635 LKKISKDKM
+635 LKSISKDKM

-661 IVLNDG
+661 IVLNNG
-667 EIAGM
+667 EIVGM
-672 GTHEELMDTC
+672 GTHEELLNSC
-682 PIYKEIKI
+682 PIYKEIKV
-690 SQLGGEEE
+690 SQLGGEE

>member
-1 MLKIMCPILNLQQYT
+1 MV
-16 TIYLMKVKE
+16 MK
-25 FHLTFIVNK
+25 
-34 CKLNYGDIMKEIV
+34 MKEISRCLLKY
-47 KCLSKYK
+47 KCL
-54 WAILAVI
+54 ILAVI
-61 GLLIIQAYCNL
+61 ALLIVQAYCNL
-72 ALPTYTSNIVNVGI
+72 ALPTFTSNIVNVGI
-86 EESGITSVVPI
+86 ESSGITSVVPI
-97 KLKESTFNSLLENS
+97 KLTSSTFNSLLLNASDESLIRRSYKCDN
-111 EYSSVIK
+111 VI
-118 SSYEC
+118 
-123 TSGVCTKVNDNLSES
+123 CTKINDNLTEEEVLPS
-138 DVTPAL
+138 L
-144 EKMYNTTT
+144 EKIYNTTN

-160 KNEYELLGVDID
+160 KKEYKIVGIDVDD
-172 SMSMSYIKTTGIKMV
+172 MSMSYIKTTGIKMI

-208 TLFSRDLRKKVVEK
+208 TMFSRDLRKKLVEK
-222 IISLETAD
+222 IVSLETSD

-248 QISSVVT
+248 QVSSVVT

-264 PIIGIGAITKVTG
+264 PIIGIGAITKVVG

-284 VLAVSLVLLL
+284 VLAVSLVLIL
-294 IFISFMLVS
+294 ILTSFMLLS
-303 PRFKK
+303 PKFKK
-308 YQDLLDKVN
+308 YQDLLDRVN

-340 DKFDKANIDLAN
+340 NKFDKANNDLTSNA
-352 NGLYID
+352 LFID
-358 IVWSLSLPT
+358 IVWSLSMPT

-376 ILIIWVGAYKVSN
+376 ILIIWVGAYKVSS
-389 FSMQVGDLIAFITY
+389 FAMQVGDLIAFITY
-403 TMQIIS
+403 TIQIIS

-427 VRRINEIFETNTS
+427 IKRISEIFNTKS
-440 IVNKEKAK
+440 TITNKEKTK
-448 KLKSVD
+448 KIVNID

-469 EDVLRNINFIA
+469 EDVLRNISFIA

-504 RLFDAT
+504 RLYEVT
-510 SGCILIDDIN
+510 SGSILINNVDIRD
-520 IKDVSI
+520 ISI
-526 SDLRSH
+526 SDLRSN

-548 SNLTFGQKNKDVDLA
+548 SNLAFGQKKKNIELIEESCKLSES
-563 MEACKVSEAME
+563 MEF
-574 IVNESEKKFD
+574 INETEEKFN

-610 DPDILIFDDSFSAL
+610 DPSILIFDDSFSAL
-624 DFKTDKKVRDN
+624 DFKTDAKVRKN
-635 LKKISKDKM
+635 LKTISKDKM

-667 EIAGM
+667 EIVGC
-672 GTHEELMDTC
+672 GTHEELLKTC
-682 PIYKEIKI
+682 PIYKEIKV
-690 SQLGGEEE
+690 SQLGGEE

>member
-1 MLKIMCPILNLQQYT
+1 M
-16 TIYLMKVKE
+16 
-25 FHLTFIVNK
+25 TFIIHE

-61 GLLIIQAYCNL
+61 GLLIMQAYCNL

-111 EYSSVIK
+111 GYSSVIK

-123 TSGVCTKVNDNLSES
+123 ISGVCTKVNDNLSES
-138 DVTPAL
+138 DVAPSL
-144 EKMYNTTT
+144 EKIYNTTT

-160 KNEYELLGVDID
+160 KNEYKLLGEDID
-172 SMSMSYIKTTGIKMV
+172 SMSMSYIKTTGIKMII
-187 LVAILAMGI
+187 VAILAMGI
-196 TILSVFISSKVS
+196 TILSVYVSSKVS

-255 MILSVVLFA
+255 MILSIVLFA
-264 PIIGIGAITKVTG
+264 PILGIGAITKVIS

-303 PRFKK
+303 PKFKK
-308 YQDLLDKVN
+308 FQELLDKVN
-317 LVSRESLTGLPVI
+317 LVSRESLTGLLVI

-340 DKFDKANIDLAN
+340 DKFDKANTELAN

-367 LTFIMNGVA
+367 LTFIMNAVA
-376 ILIIWVGAYKVSN
+376 ILIIWVGAYKVSS

-409 SFLMMSMSAIMI
+409 SFLMMSMSLIMI

-427 VRRINEIFETNTS
+427 VRRINEIFKTKST
-440 IVNKEKAK
+440 IVDKEKTK
-448 KLKSVD
+448 KITGVD
-454 SLEFKDVYF
+454 TLEFKDVYF

-469 EDVLRNINFIA
+469 EDVLRDINFTA

-504 RLFDAT
+504 RLFEVT
-510 SGCILIDDIN
+510 SGSILINGVN
-520 IKDVSI
+520 IKDVKV

-548 SNLTFGQKNKDVDLA
+548 SNLTFAQKKKDVKLI
-563 MEACKVSEAME
+563 EKACKISEAME
-574 IVNESEKKFD
+574 IVNENEKLFD

-624 DFKTDKKVRDN
+624 DFKTDKKVREN
-635 LKKISKDKM
+635 LKSISKDKM

-661 IVLNDG
+661 IVLNNG
-667 EIAGM
+667 EIVGM
-672 GTHEELMDTC
+672 GTHEELLNSC
-682 PIYKEIKI
+682 PIYKEIKV
-690 SQLGGEEE
+690 SQLGGEE

>member
-1 MLKIMCPILNLQQYT
+1 MLKIMYPILNLQQYT

-504 RLFDAT
+504 RLFEVT
-510 SGCILIDDIN
+510 SGSVLIDGIN
-520 IKDVSI
+520 IKDVNI

-548 SNLTFGQKNKDVDLA
+548 SNLTFGQKKKDVDLA

>member
-548 SNLTFGQKNKDVDLA
+548 SNLTFGQKKKDVDLA

>member
-1 MLKIMCPILNLQQYT
+1 M
-16 TIYLMKVKE
+16 
-25 FHLTFIVNK
+25 TFIIHE

-61 GLLIIQAYCNL
+61 GLLIMQAYCNL

-97 KLKESTFNSLLENS
+97 KLKESTFNRLLENS

-123 TSGVCTKVNDNLSES
+123 TSGVCSKVNDNLSES
-138 DVTPAL
+138 DVAPLL
-144 EKMYNTTT
+144 EKMYNTTN

-160 KNEYELLGVDID
+160 KNEYKLLGVDID
-172 SMSMSYIKTTGIKMV
+172 SMSMSYIKTTGIKMII
-187 LVAILAMGI
+187 VAILAMGI
-196 TILSVFISSKVS
+196 TILSVYVSSKVS

-255 MILSVVLFA
+255 MILSIVLFA
-264 PIIGIGAITKVTG
+264 PILGIGAITKVTG

-303 PRFKK
+303 PKFKK
-308 YQDLLDKVN
+308 FQELLDKVN
-317 LVSRESLTGLPVI
+317 LVSRESLTGLLVI

-340 DKFDKANIDLAN
+340 DKFDKANTELAN

-367 LTFIMNGVA
+367 LTFIMNAVA
-376 ILIIWVGAYKVSN
+376 ILIIWVGAYKVSS

-409 SFLMMSMSAIMI
+409 SFLMMSMSLIMI

-427 VRRINEIFETNTS
+427 VRRINEIFKTNST
-440 IVNKEKAK
+440 IVDKEKTK
-448 KLKSVD
+448 KITGVD
-454 SLEFKDVYF
+454 TLEFKGVYF

-469 EDVLRNINFIA
+469 EDVLRDINFTA

-504 RLFDAT
+504 RLFEVT
-510 SGCILIDDIN
+510 SGSILINGVN
-520 IKDVSI
+520 IKDVKV

-548 SNLTFGQKNKDVDLA
+548 SNLTFAQKKKDVKLI
-563 MEACKVSEAME
+563 EKACNISEAME
-574 IVNESEKKFD
+574 IVNENEKLFD

-610 DPDILIFDDSFSAL
+610 DPDILIFDDAFSAL
-624 DFKTDKKVRDN
+624 DFKTDKKFREN
-635 LKKISKDKM
+635 LKSISKDKM

-661 IVLNDG
+661 IVLNNG
-667 EIAGM
+667 EIVGM
-672 GTHEELMDTC
+672 GTHEELLNSC
-682 PIYKEIKI
+682 PIYKEIKV
-690 SQLGGEEE
+690 SQLGGEE

>member
-1 MLKIMCPILNLQQYT
+1 
-16 TIYLMKVKE
+16 
-25 FHLTFIVNK
+25 
-34 CKLNYGDIMKEIV
+34 MKEIV

-61 GLLIIQAYCNL
+61 GLLITQAYCNL

-86 EESGITSVVPI
+86 EQSGITSVVPI
-97 KLKESTFNSLLENS
+97 KLKESTFNRLLENS
-111 EYSSVIK
+111 GYSSVIK

-123 TSGVCTKVNDNLSES
+123 ISGVCTKVNDNLSES
-138 DVTPAL
+138 DVAPSL
-144 EKMYNTTT
+144 EKIYNTTT

-160 KNEYELLGVDID
+160 KNEYKLLGEDID
-172 SMSMSYIKTTGIKMV
+172 SMSMSYIKTTGIKMII
-187 LVAILAMGI
+187 VAILAMGI
-196 TILSVFISSKVS
+196 TILSVYVSSKVS

-255 MILSVVLFA
+255 MILSIVLFA
-264 PIIGIGAITKVTG
+264 PILGIGAITKVIS

-303 PRFKK
+303 PKFKK
-308 YQDLLDKVN
+308 FQELLDKVN
-317 LVSRESLTGLPVI
+317 LVSRESLTGLLVI

-340 DKFDKANIDLAN
+340 DKFDKANTELAN

-367 LTFIMNGVA
+367 LTFIMNAVA
-376 ILIIWVGAYKVSN
+376 ILIIWVGAYKVSS

-409 SFLMMSMSAIMI
+409 SFLMMSMSLIMI

-427 VRRINEIFETNTS
+427 VRRINEIFNTNST
-440 IVNKEKAK
+440 IVDKEKTK
-448 KLKSVD
+448 KITEVD
-454 SLEFKDVYF
+454 TLEFKDVYF

-469 EDVLRNINFIA
+469 EDVLRDINFTA

-504 RLFDAT
+504 RLFEVT
-510 SGCILIDDIN
+510 SGSILINGVN
-520 IKDVSI
+520 IKDVKV

-548 SNLTFGQKNKDVDLA
+548 SNLTFAQKKKDVKLI
-563 MEACKVSEAME
+563 EKACKISEAME
-574 IVNESEKKFD
+574 IVNENEKLFD

-624 DFKTDKKVRDN
+624 DFNTDKKVREN
-635 LKKISKDKM
+635 LKSISKDKM

-661 IVLNDG
+661 IVLNNG
-667 EIAGM
+667 EIVAM
-672 GTHEELMDTC
+672 GKHEELINTC

>member
-1 MLKIMCPILNLQQYT
+1 MYLILNLQQYT
-16 TIYLMKVKE
+16 TIYLTKVKE
-25 FHLTFIVNK
+25 IHLTFIIHE

-47 KCLSKYK
+47 ACLSKYK

-61 GLLIIQAYCNL
+61 GLLIMQAYCNL

-86 EESGITSVVPI
+86 EQSGITSVVPI
-97 KLKESTFNSLLENS
+97 KLKESTFNRLLENS
-111 EYSSVIK
+111 GYSSVIK

-123 TSGVCTKVNDNLSES
+123 ISGVCTKVNDNLSES
-138 DVTPAL
+138 DVAPSL
-144 EKMYNTTT
+144 EKIYNTTT

-160 KNEYELLGVDID
+160 KNEYKLLGEDID
-172 SMSMSYIKTTGIKMV
+172 SMSMSYIKTTGIKMII
-187 LVAILAMGI
+187 VAILAMGI
-196 TILSVFISSKVS
+196 TILSVYVSSKVS

-255 MILSVVLFA
+255 MILSIVLFA
-264 PIIGIGAITKVTG
+264 PILGIGAITKVIS

-303 PRFKK
+303 PKFKK
-308 YQDLLDKVN
+308 FQELLDKVN
-317 LVSRESLTGLPVI
+317 LVSRESLTGLLVI

-340 DKFDKANIDLAN
+340 DKFDKANTELAN

-367 LTFIMNGVA
+367 LTFIMNAVA
-376 ILIIWVGAYKVSN
+376 ILIIWVGAYKVSS

-409 SFLMMSMSAIMI
+409 SFLMMSMSLIMI

-427 VRRINEIFETNTS
+427 VRRINEIFKTNST
-440 IVNKEKAK
+440 IVDKEKTK
-448 KLKSVD
+448 KITGVD
-454 SLEFKDVYF
+454 TLEFKDVYF

-469 EDVLRNINFIA
+469 EDVLRDINFTA

-504 RLFDAT
+504 RLFEVT
-510 SGCILIDDIN
+510 SGSILINGVN
-520 IKDVSI
+520 IKDVKV

-548 SNLTFGQKNKDVDLA
+548 SNLTFAQKKKDVKLI
-563 MEACKVSEAME
+563 EKACNISEAME
-574 IVNESEKKFD
+574 IVNENEKLFD

-624 DFKTDKKVRDN
+624 DFNTDKKVREN
-635 LKKISKDKM
+635 LKSISKDKM

-661 IVLNDG
+661 IVLNNG
-667 EIAGM
+667 EIVAM
-672 GTHEELMDTC
+672 GKHEELINTC

>member
-1 MLKIMCPILNLQQYT
+1 MV
-16 TIYLMKVKE
+16 MK
-25 FHLTFIVNK
+25 
-34 CKLNYGDIMKEIV
+34 MKEISRCLLKY
-47 KCLSKYK
+47 KCL
-54 WAILAVI
+54 ILAVI
-61 GLLIIQAYCNL
+61 ALLIVQAYCNL
-72 ALPTYTSNIVNVGI
+72 ALPTFTSNIVNVGI
-86 EESGITSVVPI
+86 ESSGITSVVPI
-97 KLKESTFNSLLENS
+97 KLTSSTFNSLLLNS
-111 EYSSVIK
+111 SDESLIRR
-118 SSYEC
+118 SYEC
-123 TSGVCTKVNDNLSES
+123 DNIVCTKINDNLTEEEVLTS
-138 DVTPAL
+138 L
-144 EKMYNTTT
+144 EKIYNTTN

-160 KNEYELLGVDID
+160 KKEYKIVGIDVDD
-172 SMSMSYIKTTGIKMV
+172 MSMSYIKTTGIKMI

-208 TLFSRDLRKKVVEK
+208 TMFSRDLRKKIVEK
-222 IISLETAD
+222 IVSLETSD

-248 QISSVVT
+248 QVSSVVT

-264 PIIGIGAITKVTG
+264 PIIGIGAITKVVG

-284 VLAVSLVLLL
+284 VLAVSLVLIL
-294 IFISFMLVS
+294 ILTSFMLLS
-303 PRFKK
+303 PKFKK
-308 YQDLLDKVN
+308 YQDLLDRVN

-340 DKFDKANIDLAN
+340 NKFDKANNDLTSNA
-352 NGLYID
+352 LFID
-358 IVWSLSLPT
+358 IVWSLSMPT

-376 ILIIWVGAYKVSN
+376 ILIIWVGAYKVSS
-389 FSMQVGDLIAFITY
+389 FTMQVGDLIAFITY

-427 VRRINEIFETNTS
+427 IKRISEIFNTKS
-440 IVNKEKAK
+440 TITNKEKTK
-448 KLKSVD
+448 KIVNID

-469 EDVLRNINFIA
+469 EDVLRNISFIA

-504 RLFDAT
+504 RLYEVT
-510 SGCILIDDIN
+510 SGSILINNVDIRD
-520 IKDVSI
+520 ISI
-526 SDLRSH
+526 SDLRSN

-548 SNLTFGQKNKDVDLA
+548 SNLAFGQKKKNIKLIEESCKLSES
-563 MEACKVSEAME
+563 MEFINATE
-574 IVNESEKKFD
+574 EKFN

-610 DPDILIFDDSFSAL
+610 DPSILIFDDSFSAL
-624 DFKTDKKVRDN
+624 DFKTDAKVRKN
-635 LKKISKDKM
+635 LKTISKDKM
-644 IFVVAQ
+644 IFIVAQ

-667 EIAGM
+667 EIVGC
-672 GTHEELMDTC
+672 GTHEELLKTC
-682 PIYKEIKI
+682 PIYKEIKV
-690 SQLGGEEE
+690 SQLGGEE